1 MNFPDVETARTIC
14 IWLMDLSLS
23 LQAGSGILYVKAKH
37 LRLRKLAIAGLM
49 LLAVMIPVY
58 LLATAALF
66 TDQPLPDAI
75 GQIPLVLTH
84 SQTGRLVWSLI
95 AGLLLMIM
103 AVSGRISRTAAVV
116 AALSGFVLA
125 AWARAA
131 SGHAGDSGLYT
142 AAVMIH
148 TLHIVAACS
157 WSGLLVAYLTL
168 GNKAALANDG
178 EVIRYLSEMALL
190 CLLTVMFTGL
200 ADVLRIVEASGK
212 TSFLTSVY
220 AADLGVKL
228 LLAAGAAGLGGL
240 NRFLVMPGVG
250 ASSKLQNRFMLIALL
265 EAVLLG
271 LVMLLGVQLGST
283 PPPANSLL

>member
-1 MNFPDVETARTIC
+1 MNFPDAETARSIC
-14 IWLMDLSLS
+14 IWLMDLSLA
-23 LQAGSGILYVKAKH
+23 LLAGSAILNVKAKH
-37 LRLRKLAIAGLM
+37 PRLRKLAIAGLL
-49 LLAVMIPVY
+49 LLAVMTPAY
-58 LLATAALF
+58 LLATAVSF

-75 GQIPLVLTH
+75 TQIPLVLTH
-84 SQTGRLVWSLI
+84 SQTGRLVWPLA
-95 AGLLLMIM
+95 AGWLLMIM
-103 AVSGRISRTAAVV
+103 AFSGRISRTATVVV
-116 AALSGFVLA
+116 ALGGFVVA

-131 SGHAGDSGLYT
+131 SGHAGDNGLLS

-148 TLHIVAACS
+148 TVHIIAACS
-157 WSGLLVAYLTL
+157 WSGLLAAYLTL
-168 GNKAALANDG
+168 DSKAAAANHG
-178 EVIRYLSEMALL
+178 EVIHYLSEMALL

-200 ADVLRIVEASGK
+200 ADVLRMVEAAGK

-283 PPPANSLL
+283 PPPGK